1 MTLPMNTSLNVT
13 VSLGVSGGAAE
24 TVGNAPPDTEAA
36 ATDADV
42 VAVGIG
48 ARGLEE
54 ADDATTAAAAAAA
67 LLLVF
72 LRMVLLFLGRTGAVK
87 HWALGWR

>member
-87 HWALGWR
+87 HWALG

>member
-1 MTLPMNTSLNVT
+1 MNTSLNVT

-24 TVGNAPPDTEAA
+24 TVGNAPPDTEAV

-87 HWALGWR
+87 HWALG

>member
-1 MTLPMNTSLNVT
+1 MNTSLNVT

-67 LLLVF
+67 TALLLVF

>member
-1 MTLPMNTSLNVT
+1 MNTSLNVT

-87 HWALGWR
+87 HWALG